1 MVNTLCKACCE
12 PQGITHSVAAFWT
25 ASKQDRK
32 LPDLIA
38 CRTTILDVYT
48 VREHGDGTQ
57 TPQHGYKPSHSL
69 QLECSLPL
77 HGEVQSMACLSA
89 RRPGQRDSLVLVLDA
104 VRIRLFMLLHATCLN
119 SGELG

>member
-25 ASKQDRK
+25 ASKQDKK

-38 CRTTILDVYT
+38 VRTTILDVYT
-48 VREHGDGTQ
+48 VHHHSDPQ
-57 TPQHGYKPSHSL
+57 AQQHGHRPSLTL
-69 QLECSLPL
+69 QMECSQTL

-89 RRPGQRDSLVLVLDA
+89 RRSGQRDSVVLAFDA
-104 VRIRLFMLLHATCLN
+104 VRVQPTPSCSDTL
-119 SGELG
+119 